1 MRFEAR
7 HRYFKRLASQLGN
20 FVNVPHTLSMRHQQ
34 LQCYHRLD
42 DSIFQPEEL
51 EVGPGETISSETIPE
66 LTLATHPNVYRY
78 NYCYM
83 NLRY

>member
-1 MRFEAR
+1 
-7 HRYFKRLASQLGN
+7 
-20 FVNVPHTLSMRHQQ
+20 MRHQQ

-51 EVGPGETISSETIPE
+51 EVGPGETISSEGIPG

-78 NYCYM
+78 KYCY
-83 NLRY
+83 